1 MIVVVFSISA
11 NANASKYPE
20 ISLKFR
26 QKHQSE
32 REESGAVQGCVNPVD
47 LEKCWKLQISISL
60 QKSASIQPRTSP
72 FKSIFRYF
80 GRPCNVN
87 SVYYNVTIYNYIL
100 YPEFVTQRTCCSYIP
115 GSHCSGTS
123 SQGRRGSSSQDLE
136 RAAFRS
142 RGAAPSPQATIL
154 RSSFFRSICT
164 KKRSFLINSRIESTR
179 RICFNGFQKASDR
192 LQHYF

>member
-1 MIVVVFSISA
+1 MSVVVFSISA
-11 NANASKYPE
+11 NASKNPE

-26 QKHQSE
+26 TKHQSE
-32 REESGAVQGCVNPVD
+32 REEFGAVQGCVNPVD

-100 YPEFVTQRTCCSYIP
+100 CPEFVTQRTCCSYIP

-142 RGAAPSPQATIL
+142 LVVLPLPPKPPFWEARFFGRFVRCTAL
-154 RSSFFRSICT
+154 RSAR
-164 KKRSFLINSRIESTR
+164 
-179 RICFNGFQKASDR
+179 
-192 LQHYF
+192 